1 MKSGALESKYLK
13 LIKVKYIAEL
23 VPMLRKI
30 SISELLL
37 HDIVVRI
44 SKDDTEREIDGQSAT
59 LLDQT

>member
-13 LIKVKYIAEL
+13 LIKVKIIAEL

-44 SKDDTEREIDGQSAT
+44 SKDDTEREIDRQSAT